1 MHVITPV
8 GVCGP
13 YKVFGAGLVSKLLLA
28 WMVHLDLLMDLKDFD
43 AESGPWISDIG
54 EEVKAFEAGAP
65 W

>member
-43 AESGPWISDIG
+43 AESGP
-54 EEVKAFEAGAP
+54 
-65 W
+65 